1 LATEVERKEND
12 PDYVPH
18 EPLDLTPEFSP
29 EVFEKLIGRPLP
41 PKTVVRKRPYS
52 LNATLGDLK
61 RTFIG
66 RILARMVK
74 KEALKM
80 SGDSSP
86 VAREMIL
93 KSLME
98 TPVRTLAVMSG
109 GKVKLETMELLVRLI
124 NFGRLGQ

>member
-1 LATEVERKEND
+1 
-12 PDYVPH
+12 
-18 EPLDLTPEFSP
+18 
-29 EVFEKLIGRPLP
+29 
-41 PKTVVRKRPYS
+41 
-52 LNATLGDLK
+52 
-61 RTFIG
+61 
-66 RILARMVK
+66 MVK